1 VIIKTFALILPKELE
16 IKETTEID
24 KSASLLNI

>member
-1 VIIKTFALILPKELE
+1 MFCQVIIKTFALILPKELE

-24 KSASLLNI
+24 KSAS